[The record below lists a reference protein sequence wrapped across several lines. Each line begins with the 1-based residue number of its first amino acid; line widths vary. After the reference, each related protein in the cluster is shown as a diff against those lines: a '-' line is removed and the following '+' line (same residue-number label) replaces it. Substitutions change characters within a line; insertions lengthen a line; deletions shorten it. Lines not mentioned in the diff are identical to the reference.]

1 MKLSNLLRSKRN
13 ASEVKPMGIRS
24 TCYPPNKPKTYNEMI
39 EEKESEDFERV
50 WADFKGQIKTHR
62 TRQL

>member
-1 MKLSNLLRSKRN
+1 
-13 ASEVKPMGIRS
+13 MGIRS

-62 TRQL
+62 TRKL